1 METGKKYKLA
11 DECVTP
17 SGRNMTRDEDAII
30 EAKKYY
36 RNDIKCYDAFL
47 HGVEWA
53 EEQIANVWHDASEEP
68 KKGEDIIA
76 LDIDGISVSGI
87 YKDYNGNGI
96 YRYHCFLCEWDAV
109 VKWAYIS
116 DLLLKE
122 CEK

>member
-11 DECVTP
+11 DECITP
-17 SGRNMTRDEDAII
+17 NGRNMTRDEDAII

-109 VKWAYIS
+109 VKWAYSI
-116 DLLLKE
+116 DLLPKGG
-122 CEK
+122 EK

>member
-11 DECVTP
+11 DKCITP
-17 SGRNMTRDEDAII
+17 GGRNMTRDEDAII

-36 RNDIKCYDAFL
+36 RNDINCYDAFL

-53 EEQIANVWHDASEEP
+53 DEHTVNVWHDTSEEP

-87 YKDYNGNGI
+87 HKDYDGNGI
-96 YRYHCFLCEWDAV
+96 YRYDCFLCEWDDV
-109 VKWAYIS
+109 VKWAYIR
-116 DLLLKE
+116 DLLPKGGE
-122 CEK
+122 Q